1 LAKASKRHIEEKSG
15 RRVVTEIVP
24 ASAFHLA
31 EGYHQKYVLQG
42 NSGIADELR
51 VYYPDDARFTA
62 STAAARLNG
71 YLGGHGTL
79 KQLKSEIESLGLSP
93 RSSRM
98 LWELVLKRDTARGN
112 RDAEFVACPVR

>member
-1 LAKASKRHIEEKSG
+1 LAKASKKHIEEKSG

-24 ASAFHLA
+24 ATAFHLA

-42 NSGIADELR
+42 NPGIADELR

-79 KQLKSEIESLGLSP
+79 KQLRNEIESLGLSP

-98 LWELVLKRDTARGN
+98 LWELVLKRDTARGT

>member
-24 ASAFHLA
+24 ASAFYLA
-31 EGYHQKYVLQG
+31 EGYHQKYLLQG
-42 NSGIADELR
+42 NPGIADELR

-79 KQLKSEIESLGLSP
+79 TQLKSEIESLGLSP